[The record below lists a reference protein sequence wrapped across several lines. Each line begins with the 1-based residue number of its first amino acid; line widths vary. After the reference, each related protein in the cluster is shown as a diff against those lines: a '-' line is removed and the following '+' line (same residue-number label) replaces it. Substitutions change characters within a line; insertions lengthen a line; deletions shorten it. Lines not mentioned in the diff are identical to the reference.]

1 MSAKAKQKAI
11 ADLIMQFADNQDK
24 DSLTVI
30 CNKIISE
37 VASIPTPDNFNFFKT
52 ATAAALREEF
62 AKFTDAKSA
71 IEPTTQDKWNLH
83 DAKTQLG
90 YIMAMMVIPLIKESY
105 PAGS

>member
-52 ATAAALREEF
+52 LF
-62 AKFTDAKSA
+62 KFLFKILTFK
-71 IEPTTQDKWNLH
+71 
-83 DAKTQLG
+83 
-90 YIMAMMVIPLIKESY
+90 LIIII
-105 PAGS
+105 